1 MHHFKIINHCHSFVT
16 IHSIVYTLMLGE
28 RLESMRHVLISQK
41 KKQISKGIQIT
52 NGVND
57 CNSAIG
63 TNDSDIQNFN
73 RG

>member
-1 MHHFKIINHCHSFVT
+1 
-16 IHSIVYTLMLGE
+16 MLGE

-41 KKQISKGIQIT
+41 EKQISKGIQII

-57 CNSAIG
+57 YNSAIG
-63 TNDSDIQNFN
+63 TNDSEIQNFN